1 MTWNYRVV
9 EREAG
14 TIHHS
19 VGIYEVYY
27 EEDEST
33 PRSIA
38 ENPTTLCV
46 DGSGTGE
53 PGGGVLELWNTY
65 ELMRRA
71 FNKRTLRYEDI
82 VK

>member
-14 TIHHS
+14 TIHDS
-19 VGIYEVYY
+19 IGIYEVSY

-46 DGSGTGE
+46 DGTGTGE
-53 PGGGVLELWNTY
+53 PGGGVLELWKTY
-65 ELMRRA
+65 ELMRKA
-71 FNKRTLRYEDI
+71 FNKKMLCYEAI
-82 VK
+82 